1 MADFKEAELRN
12 AARHVVSL
20 LRSALAEARGSVP
33 AVSTADEVQ
42 VQGQQASG
50 SRQQVDM
57 QEQTAPCNQEQ
68 PARRHVQQQRT
79 FGFSGTCGSVEQ
91 SMTRS
96 FPGLFKPRK
105 NSTPSPKRKAA
116 RSTPVQFYL
125 LNQFVER
132 TPKMSTELLLLQA
145 GLGRRTVTIP
155 EDGQHSEISSLLLQM
170 YPKMASLQGAWML
183 YKAVGG
189 SGQRKLNV
197 VQPDEE
203 GYTGAYIIKALGGRG
218 GCLYIMPLQGTL
230 DMSPLP
236 FTSREFDRMPKA
248 QCATCHVD
256 MPIQLLA
263 LHAQK
268 CEPDTGSRLNSLP
281 DVFSDVEASCDL
293 TEMDSER
300 CAVDEPDSRPAVVVK
315 VSCPLCCDAYPEDC
329 IKEHASTCE
338 GRYEEPRVN
347 SDLQVD
353 QDITNEN
360 RQEPYSLADAV
371 CKVKDKI
378 DPQAIFSICVTREEI
393 FHRGLKQWK
402 RQKKATPINPLRVS
416 FLGEAGIDNG
426 ALRKE
431 FLTEMMAGIETN
443 LFEGSSA
450 GKTPKYSIMDYQNDN
465 FKIAGEVIAVSIA
478 QDGPPPN
485 FFHEWSY
492 TFISMGEFDKD
503 QLSETDVTD
512 PELLDL
518 ISKVETSDKAALID
532 LLERILA
539 CGYMGPVTCDKK
551 ASIVSAIVLHS
562 RVRVLPMLQQI
573 CTGLKLYGLH
583 DMIKQN
589 PAIFQPLFV
598 PGHLDKPDADFLAM
612 ALSPLLSEPG
622 SLKRHKELR
631 IVNFLQDFIQSM
643 DDEGMLVSVA
653 SIKDWS
659 SLISS

>member
-1 MADFKEAELRN
+1 
-12 AARHVVSL
+12 
-20 LRSALAEARGSVP
+20 
-33 AVSTADEVQ
+33 
-42 VQGQQASG
+42 
-50 SRQQVDM
+50 
-57 QEQTAPCNQEQ
+57 
-68 PARRHVQQQRT
+68 
-79 FGFSGTCGSVEQ
+79 
-91 SMTRS
+91 
-96 FPGLFKPRK
+96 
-105 NSTPSPKRKAA
+105 
-116 RSTPVQFYL
+116 
-125 LNQFVER
+125 
-132 TPKMSTELLLLQA
+132 
-145 GLGRRTVTIP
+145 
-155 EDGQHSEISSLLLQM
+155 
-170 YPKMASLQGAWML
+170 
-183 YKAVGG
+183 
-189 SGQRKLNV
+189 
-197 VQPDEE
+197 
-203 GYTGAYIIKALGGRG
+203 
-218 GCLYIMPLQGTL
+218 
-230 DMSPLP
+230 
-236 FTSREFDRMPKA
+236 
-248 QCATCHVD
+248 
-256 MPIQLLA
+256 
-263 LHAQK
+263 
-268 CEPDTGSRLNSLP
+268 
-281 DVFSDVEASCDL
+281 
-293 TEMDSER
+293 MDSER

-329 IKEHASTCE
+329 IEEHASTCE

-378 DPQAIFSICVTREEI
+378 DLQAIFSICVTREEI

-450 GKTPKYSIMDYQNDN
+450 GKNPKYSIMDYQNDN

-598 PGHLDKPDADFLAM
+598 PGHLDKPDADFLVM

-643 DDEGMLVSVA
+643 DDEGNFIALKYKKPWIRFANIVQKC
-653 SIKDWS
+653 IDW
-659 SLISS
+659 IN